1 MKRSTGTIFGLLVVA
16 GILSGC
22 MMTGQPVSSDVGE
35 TEITET
41 SVRPQDDYYRAINE
55 ETIRNA
61 VFDYNA
67 TEAGSSFDQ
76 EPIYDQV
83 RGIIKEVVEG
93 DGYEKGTEEYII
105 KTAYDRYLDYD
116 FTSKDV
122 PSDLID
128 IINEIDNVKTVDE
141 LLVLDARLVR
151 DYSLSSIL
159 NLTVGKDFLNSGRM
173 VLTFHQIKGIGGT
186 DFKTLDEDYSPLNN
200 LKKNAGNILQAMGH
214 DVEYSDKAGLNLGY
228 IVMDIHN
235 STDMEIIECDRD
247 YIYFELL
254 TKDETAA
261 ILSNVDLDGYLSEIG
276 YDLSYCDRFGV
287 YDKDQL
293 KGLNDVLTD
302 DNLDGLKAYELM
314 TFVNAYSKFLAPY
327 SDKLVS
333 YMRSAAVTPEEAIDD
348 IGYQF
353 SSETDI
359 LYVEKYYDAE
369 TDAAIITICDNV
381 KEGYRELISDATWL
395 SEDTREGLLRKLDN
409 IVYVTGADA
418 VRHGTEGYED
428 ISTTDYYHFM
438 MDYQRLKTKEDIASL
453 GKTADRKD
461 IAMPMLIF
469 NACYDPS
476 LNNITI
482 TAAITNKPFFD
493 KDADFYT
500 NLGGIGF
507 VIAHEIGHAF
517 DSNCI
522 LFDEDGVYDPS
533 WIDSS
538 DVDKLQERNEQA
550 VKYFEENFPVFEIYH
565 VDGERT
571 LGENY
576 ADLGGMECIMTL
588 TKTKEDRIK
597 VFENYARIWCI
608 KQVDTRLFE
617 LLDYDTHS
625 PEMIRTNAILAT
637 LDEFY
642 ETYDVKEGDGMYI
655 APDKRISRW
664 H

>member
-1 MKRSTGTIFGLLVVA
+1 
-16 GILSGC
+16 
-22 MMTGQPVSSDVGE
+22 
-35 TEITET
+35 
-41 SVRPQDDYYRAINE
+41 
-55 ETIRNA
+55 
-61 VFDYNA
+61 
-67 TEAGSSFDQ
+67 
-76 EPIYDQV
+76 
-83 RGIIKEVVEG
+83 
-93 DGYEKGTEEYII
+93 
-105 KTAYDRYLDYD
+105 
-116 FTSKDV
+116 
-122 PSDLID
+122 
-128 IINEIDNVKTVDE
+128 
-141 LLVLDARLVR
+141 
-151 DYSLSSIL
+151 
-159 NLTVGKDFLNSGRM
+159 
-173 VLTFHQIKGIGGT
+173 
-186 DFKTLDEDYSPLNN
+186 
-200 LKKNAGNILQAMGH
+200 
-214 DVEYSDKAGLNLGY
+214 
-228 IVMDIHN
+228 
-235 STDMEIIECDRD
+235 
-247 YIYFELL
+247 
-254 TKDETAA
+254 
-261 ILSNVDLDGYLSEIG
+261 
-276 YDLSYCDRFGV
+276 
-287 YDKDQL
+287 
-293 KGLNDVLTD
+293 
-302 DNLDGLKAYELM
+302 M

-395 SEDTREGLLRKLDN
+395 TEDTREGLLRKLDN
-409 IVYVTGADA
+409 IVYVTGSDA

-428 ISTTDYYHFM
+428 LSTTDYYHFM
-438 MDYQRLKTKEDIASL
+438 MDYQRLETREYIASL

-461 IAMPMLIF
+461 IAMPMQIF

-500 NLGGIGF
+500 NLGGIGS

-550 VKYFEENFPVFEIYH
+550 VKYFEENFP
-565 VDGERT
+565 
-571 LGENY
+571 
-576 ADLGGMECIMTL
+576 
-588 TKTKEDRIK
+588 